1 MRVRNN
7 LGYSDAEYVAEAST
21 APASTP
27 LTRARF
33 VQKMARRDEPRIYRA
48 VAFGALPGS
57 DLDMASGALPG
68 TRDILAFDPSVVGGT
83 RGYNFAQERG
93 TAGETR
99 RYVPS
104 LPTPAF
110 VPRGASPLPTPR
122 LTPTPVPIPRRTET
136 GVVNMWKVTPAVPQ
150 GYFAPSTPE
159 GAYYPEQGSSGRF
172 RYVPGVSPYRF
183 VPRPRMLP
191 GEAFFRF
198 FFGRGGSTTPSTPS
212 APSTSAAPASSTLLP
227 AYDLFQPGIF
237 GPGDATT
244 EDPALAQVRAK
255 KEEESRSFPLLSV
268 LLLGGGALLAYRV
281 VRGKGAAAG
290 AKPS

>member
-48 VAFGALPGS
+48 IGMGALPGS
-57 DLDMASGALPG
+57 DLDMAFSALPG
-68 TRDILAFDPSVVGGT
+68 MREIPF
-83 RGYNFAQERG
+83 
-93 TAGETR
+93 
-99 RYVPS
+99 
-104 LPTPAF
+104 PTPAF
-110 VPRGASPLPTPR
+110 VPRGPSPLPTPR

-136 GVVNMWKVTPAVPQ
+136 GVVNMWKATPAVPQ

-183 VPRPRMLP
+183 VPRPRLLP

-198 FFGRGGSTTPSTPS
+198 FFGRGGSTTPS
-212 APSTSAAPASSTLLP
+212 APSTSAAPASGTLLP
-227 AYDLFQPGIF
+227 AYDLFQPGVF

-281 VRGKGAAAG
+281 VRGKGAVAG